1 MKRTVIISESLAKPV
16 AKAVAQEMVE
26 IKVVVPKNCDAATT
40 IPRLLYS
47 LKLLGSFGASR
58 EIEIKD
64 TDDLSKGFRNK
75 FGFDGDGSDKI
86 ESITVNGVEFEDK

>member
-1 MKRTVIISESLAKPV
+1 MKPIVIISEFV
-16 AKAVAQEMVE
+16 AKRTAQEMVE
-26 IKVVVPKNCDAATT
+26 IKVLVPAGCDAATT

-47 LKLLGSFGASR
+47 LKTLGHEGASR

-64 TDDLSKGFRNK
+64 TEDLHVGFRNK